1 MSAVEAHL
9 ARLKIA
15 RESKL
20 LVDGTLSAQRA
31 AAERR
36 AAAMRVDRRI
46 QEGAAKRRVELQRTY
61 TTAAKP
67 PSPAARTN
75 RGGGGG
81 GLVVSD
87 ELLGEG
93 ATGKVWAATFGPNKI
108 EVAAKVVR
116 KDALTREQ
124 LGWIREEIHIHK
136 QMRHPHIC
144 TLHGY
149 IEDGHSITMV
159 LALCRG
165 GSLCDTMGRAL
176 STNSPLPEEKCHHA
190 FVQLCG
196 ALHYCHRTG
205 VVHRDIKLYN
215 LVWADQKET
224 RLVLVDFGYAA
235 TVNEQHNFAGSPH
248 YAAPEVHRAN
258 DDGTPD
264 FLAAGADV
272 WSCGVCLFAMLA
284 TQLPFGGEEE
294 TDEEQ
299 AELRKKVCDGS
310 WDCDLEGKCSE
321 AAADLVTRMLTVNP
335 EERASLDDVCEHEW
349 VGGLEAVPWQESS

>member
-1 MSAVEAHL
+1 M
-9 ARLKIA
+9 
-15 RESKL
+15 
-20 LVDGTLSAQRA
+20 
-31 AAERR
+31 
-36 AAAMRVDRRI
+36 
-46 QEGAAKRRVELQRTY
+46 
-61 TTAAKP
+61 
-67 PSPAARTN
+67 
-75 RGGGGG
+75 
-81 GLVVSD
+81 
-87 ELLGEG
+87 
-93 ATGKVWAATFGPNKI
+93 WAATFGPNKI

-136 QMRHPHIC
+136 QMRQPHIC

-205 VVHRDIKLYN
+205 VVHRDIKLDN

-235 TVNEQHNFAGSPH
+235 TVNEQRTTLRAARITPRRRSTARMTTARPISSPP
-248 YAAPEVHRAN
+248 APMYGR
-258 DDGTPD
+258 
-264 FLAAGADV
+264 
-272 WSCGVCLFAMLA
+272 GVCLFAMLA

-299 AELRKKVCDGS
+299 AELRRRS
-310 WDCDLEGKCSE
+310 
-321 AAADLVTRMLTVNP
+321 VTARGTATS
-335 EERASLDDVCEHEW
+335 RAS
-349 VGGLEAVPWQESS
+349 ARRRRRIS